1 MTAEGAQNLS
11 QPYAIESAA
20 YVLHSTAVCKQES
33 ISLLRTRQGIVCS
46 KPGGGHSCVIGPDGR
61 RLTKRL
67 GNGPDGIKYLGPIG
81 VGLDTL
87 GGIIFADLDLTNCVT
102 ARGFLDIVGHYS
114 RPDLLRLGV
123 DSRQKEPVVSRGSV
137 QYIDGGE

>member
-1 MTAEGAQNLS
+1 MTTEGAQNLS

-20 YVLHSTAVCKQES
+20 YVLHNTAVCKQES
-33 ISLLRTRQGIVCS
+33 ISLLRTPQGIVCS

-87 GGIIFADLDLTNCVT
+87 GGIIFADLNLTEL
-102 ARGFLDIVGHYS
+102 RHSSGFLGYCW
-114 RPDLLRLGV
+114 PL
-123 DSRQKEPVVSRGSV
+123 
-137 QYIDGGE
+137 